1 MLEVNELHKA
11 LSSKEITDEL
21 SWNMKRIVAIVTF
34 LVFLFSIAVRAQTHQ
49 ISSLLIEAESFNVK
63 GGWLV
68 DPQFVQ
74 QMGSP
79 YLLAHGLGTPVN
91 NAKTEVNIPA
101 SGTYTVWV
109 RTMNWSP
116 GNWSAPGRFKIRV
129 NGLDLNSEMGT
140 DTGWKWQEAGSLKI
154 KKGLSSIELLDLTGF
169 DGRCD
174 AIFFSSQNK
183 KPPDNNSELAL
194 WRKKQLNEQD
204 NPEHLE
210 NFDLVI
216 VGGGIAGCAASIAA
230 AEQGLNV
237 ALIHD
242 RPILGGNASSEIRV
256 HTEGI
261 PWNSERI
268 ISMINTKWWPNGSPD
283 SKMDDEKRHRNIEK
297 YENIT
302 LFLNWRAYTVNSID
316 NQIKSVDARH
326 TSTGETMRFN
336 APVFIDCTGDGW
348 IGYWAGAEFMYGRE
362 AAEKFNESWEEH
374 GELWS
379 PAQADNQVMG
389 ASVLWRSKRLSQ
401 PVSFPEVPWAMEVAN
416 GYTATKGT
424 WNWEYSNNDLHQIS
438 DAEKIR
444 DHMLK
449 AIYGS
454 FYNTK
459 QKPGNEN
466 LQLEWV
472 SYLVGKRESRRL
484 VGDYIYTF
492 NDVKEMREFQDA
504 VVKETRPVDVHYQQ
518 HILDSIKPDFLS
530 EALYYKVDYYYLP
543 FRSLYS
549 KNISNLLMAG
559 RCFSCSHIGLG
570 GPRVMHTTGQM
581 GVATGYAAFL
591 CKKYNTNPRGVYDN
605 HIAELQELIKKGNE
619 NYP

>member
-1 MLEVNELHKA
+1 MN
-11 LSSKEITDEL
+11 SK
-21 SWNMKRIVAIVTF
+21 KRLMRSFFIAI
-34 LVFLFSIAVRAQTHQ
+34 
-49 ISSLLIEAESFNVK
+49 SLLILFSLSSFNQSLLVEAENFKEK

-79 YLLAHGLGTPVN
+79 YLLAHGLGIPVK
-91 NAKTEVNIPA
+91 NAITELSFENP
-101 SGTYTVWV
+101 GTYTVWV

-116 GNWSAPGRFKIRV
+116 GNWSAPGRFKIRI
-129 NGLDLNSEMGT
+129 NGLELNSELGI

-154 KKGLSSIELLDLTGF
+154 KKGISRIELLDLTGF

-174 AIFFSSQNK
+174 AIFFSSQNR

-194 WRKKQLNEQD
+194 WRKQQLNEKV
-204 NPEHLE
+204 NPEHIE

-230 AEQGLNV
+230 AEQGLTV

-242 RPILGGNASSEIRV
+242 RPVLGGNASSEIRV

-283 SKMDDEKRHRNIEK
+283 SKLDDEKRHRNIEK
-297 YENIT
+297 YENIA
-302 LFLNWRAYTVNSID
+302 LFLNWRAFSANSVN
-316 NQIKSVDARH
+316 NQIKAVDAKH
-326 TSTGETMRFN
+326 TSTGETMRFS

-348 IGYWAGAEFMYGRE
+348 IGFWAGAEYMYGRE
-362 AAEKFNESWEEH
+362 EAKKFDESWEKY

-379 PAQADNQVMG
+379 PTQADNKVMG
-389 ASVLWRSKRLSQ
+389 ASVLWRSTRLSEPAQ
-401 PVSFPEVPWAMEVAN
+401 FPEVPWAIEVASD
-416 GYTATKGT
+416 YAASKGT

-459 QKPGNEN
+459 QNPGNEN

-492 NDVKEMREFQDA
+492 NDVREMREFQDA

-518 HILDSIKPDFLS
+518 HLLDSIKPDFLS

-591 CKKYNTNPRGVYDN
+591 CKKYNTDPRGVYTD
-605 HIAELQELIKKGNE
+605 HIIELQELIEKGYK